1 MQACILHFFAF
12 NDNIVSTLTILS
24 LGKGDKMNIGFI
36 INYCSKL
43 LRNRL
48 NRELEKEDITVSQFA
63 AIKDIEMNSFLDGK
77 EIGVTA
83 VEIAERLDM
92 DKPTIS
98 GIINR
103 LVDKKYVEKL
113 PNPKDKRSF
122 ILKLT
127 EESKAKLT
135 SLENINN
142 KVISDAIEGLSDKEI
157 ESFIKTINK
166 IIRNMR

>member
-1 MQACILHFFAF
+1 
-12 NDNIVSTLTILS
+12 
-24 LGKGDKMNIGFI
+24 MNIGFI

-48 NRELEKEDITVSQFA
+48 NKELEKEDVTISQFA
-63 AIKDIEMNSFLDGK
+63 TIKDIEMNSFKDGK

-83 VEIAERLDM
+83 AQIAERLDM

-103 LVDKKYVEKL
+103 LIDKKYVQKL
-113 PNPKDKRSF
+113 ANPNDKRSF

-127 EESKAKLT
+127 KESRTKLPKLEE
-135 SLENINN
+135 INAL
-142 KVISDAIEGLSDKEI
+142 VISEALVGLTDEEI
-157 ESFIKTINK
+157 TMFKGTIIK
-166 IIRNMR
+166 IIQNMR

>member
-1 MQACILHFFAF
+1 
-12 NDNIVSTLTILS
+12 
-24 LGKGDKMNIGFI
+24 MNIGFI

-63 AIKDIEMNSFLDGK
+63 TIKDIEMNSFKDGK

-83 VEIAERLDM
+83 VEISERLDM

-103 LVDKKYVEKL
+103 LIDKGYVEKM
-113 PNPKDKRSF
+113 PNPNDKRSF
-122 ILKLT
+122 MLKLT
-127 EESKAKLT
+127 KETKRKLP
-135 SLENINN
+135 SLEKINDL
-142 KVISDAIEGLSDKEI
+142 VISDAIDGLTDEEI
-157 ESFIKTINK
+157 KIFKNIIEK
-166 IIRNMR
+166 IIKNMR

>member
-1 MQACILHFFAF
+1 
-12 NDNIVSTLTILS
+12 
-24 LGKGDKMNIGFI
+24 MNIGFI

-48 NRELEKEDITVSQFA
+48 NRELEKENITVSQFA
-63 AIKDIEMNSFLDGK
+63 AIKDIEMNSFKDGE

-92 DKPTIS
+92 DKPTVS

-103 LVDKKYVEKL
+103 LIDKEYVEKL
-113 PNPKDKRSF
+113 PNPNDRRSF

-127 EESKAKLT
+127 KESKSKLS
-135 SLENINN
+135 SLEKINDE
-142 KVISDAIEGLSDKEI
+142 VISDAIQGLTDEEI
-157 ESFIKTINK
+157 RIFENVIGK
-166 IIRNMR
+166 IIENMR

>member
-1 MQACILHFFAF
+1 
-12 NDNIVSTLTILS
+12 
-24 LGKGDKMNIGFI
+24 MNIGFI

-43 LRNRL
+43 LKNRL

-63 AIKDIEMNSFLDGK
+63 AIKDIEMNSFKDGK

-103 LVDKKYVEKL
+103 LIDKKYVEKL
-113 PNPKDKRSF
+113 PNPNDKRSF

-127 EESKAKLT
+127 KESKSKLP

-142 KVISDAIEGLSDKEI
+142 LVISEATEGLTDEEI
-157 ESFIKTINK
+157 DMFKNTISK
-166 IIRNMR
+166 IIKNMR